1 MEGVLLIDF
10 GSTNTKLT
18 AVDPGEEKLLGTAVA
33 FTTVSTDIGE
43 GLAEALSLLEKST
56 GPLRFLKRYACS
68 SAAGGLR
75 MVASGLVPSLT
86 AEAARLAS
94 LGAGAKVVK
103 VFSYELTDEDIAE
116 IARLKPDIFLLSG
129 GVDGGNRD
137 TIIHNARMLASL
149 PYAPAPVLA
158 AGPDPA
164 APGAGPFPIL
174 LAGNRAAAAECEK
187 ILSGWEVIRCPN
199 VLPQLGKLNIEPV
212 QVQIRELFL
221 RRIIHAKGLSRE
233 RELISGILMPTPA
246 AVKRAVEL
254 LAEGVPGKYGK
265 APLPGQGGIGELV
278 AVDLG
283 GATTDVYSVAKGL
296 PRKGEVILKGLP
308 EPFSKRTVEGDIGM
322 RYSAA
327 GVLEAAGAARL
338 AELSGLGEETVIAG
352 TARLNANPGSLP
364 STEEEKNLDF
374 ALAAAATETAVSRHA
389 GTLEIIYT
397 PTGPTLV
404 QTGKDLTGV
413 DNLVLTG
420 GALIRNP
427 RIEEIAACARYRE
440 SNSASLRP
448 RGEGIFVDRSY
459 ILAAMG
465 LLAEEYPQAAL
476 SIMYKEI
483 QKHGT

>member
-10 GSTNTKLT
+10 GSTNTKVT
-18 AVDPGEEKLLGTAVA
+18 AVDPLGEKLLGTAAA
-33 FTTVSTDIGE
+33 FTTVTSDIGE
-43 GLAEALSLLEKST
+43 GLAEALALLEKKT
-56 GPLRFLKRYACS
+56 GPVSFLKRYACS

-75 MVASGLVPSLT
+75 MIASGLVPSLT

-103 VFSYELTDEDIAE
+103 VFSYELTDEDAAE
-116 IARLKPDIFLLSG
+116 IALLKPDIFLLSG

-137 TIIHNARMLASL
+137 NILHNARMLAGLS
-149 PYAPAPVLA
+149 A
-158 AGPDPA
+158 ALPA
-164 APGAGPFPIL
+164 ADSPARGGPFPVL
-174 LAGNRAAAAECEK
+174 LAGNRTTAAECER

-212 QVQIRELFL
+212 QAQIRELFL

-246 AVKRAVEL
+246 AVKKAVEL
-254 LAEGVPGKYGK
+254 LAEGVPGPSGK
-265 APLPGQGGIGELV
+265 APLPGGEGIGELV

-283 GATTDVYSVAKGL
+283 GATTDVYSVARGM
-296 PRKGEVILKGLP
+296 PQAGEVILKGLP

-327 GVLEAAGAARL
+327 GVLEAAGAVRL
-338 AELSGLGEETVIAG
+338 AELSGLDEDRVSAWA
-352 TARLNANPGSLP
+352 ARLSAHPEDLP
-364 STEEEKNLDF
+364 STEEEERLDF
-374 ALAAAATETAVSRHA
+374 ALAAAAVETAVTRHA
-389 GTLEIIYT
+389 GTLEEIYT
-397 PTGPTLV
+397 PAGPARV

-413 DNLVLTG
+413 ENLVLTG

-427 RIEEIAACARYRE
+427 RVEEIARYALYKRT
-440 SNSASLRP
+440 NPASLRP
-448 RGEGIFVDRSY
+448 RGSRIFIDRSY

-465 LLAEEYPQAAL
+465 LLAEEYPRAAL

-483 QKHGT
+483 QKYGT

>member
-10 GSTNTKLT
+10 GSTNTKVT
-18 AVDPGEEKLLGTAVA
+18 AVDPLGEELLGTAAA
-33 FTTVSTDIGE
+33 FTTVTSDIGE
-43 GLAEALSLLEKST
+43 GLAEALALLEKET
-56 GPLRFLKRYACS
+56 GPIRFPKRYACS

-75 MVASGLVPSLT
+75 MIASGLVPSLT

-103 VFSYELTDEDIAE
+103 VFSYELTDEDAAE
-116 IARLKPDIFLLSG
+116 IAALKPDIFLLSG

-137 TIIHNARMLASL
+137 NILHNART
-149 PYAPAPVLA
+149 LA
-158 AGPDPA
+158 ALAAAKPPDSPA
-164 APGAGPFPIL
+164 KGGPFPVL
-174 LAGNRAAAAECEK
+174 LAGNRSAAAECER

-212 QVQIRELFL
+212 QAQIRELFL

-246 AVKRAVEL
+246 AVKKAVEL
-254 LAEGVPGKYGK
+254 LAEGVPGTGGK
-265 APLPGQGGIGELV
+265 APLPRREGIGELV

-283 GATTDVYSVAKGL
+283 GATTDVYSVARGM
-296 PRKGEVILKGLP
+296 PQAGEVILKGLP

-338 AELSGLGEETVIAG
+338 AELSGLDEDRVIAW
-352 TARLNANPGSLP
+352 TARLNAHPEDLP
-364 STEEEKNLDF
+364 STEEEERLDF
-374 ALAAAATETAVSRHA
+374 ALAAAAVETAVTRHA
-389 GTLEIIYT
+389 GTLEEIYT
-397 PTGPTLV
+397 PAGPARL

-413 DNLVLTG
+413 ENLVLTG

-427 RIEEIAACARYRE
+427 RVEEIARRALYKRT
-440 SNSASLRP
+440 NPASLRP
-448 RGEGIFVDRSY
+448 RGSRIFIDRSY

-476 SIMYKEI
+476 SIMHKEI
-483 QKHGT
+483 QKYGT

>member
-1 MEGVLLIDF
+1 MEAVLLIDF

-18 AVDPGEEKLLGTAVA
+18 AVDPAGEKLLGTATA
-33 FTTVSTDIGE
+33 FTTVGTDIGE
-43 GLAEALSLLEKST
+43 GLAEALASLEKTT

-75 MVASGLVPSLT
+75 MLASGLVPSLT

-103 VFSYELTDEDIAE
+103 VFSYELTDEDAAE

-129 GVDGGNRD
+129 GVDGGNKDNILR
-137 TIIHNARMLASL
+137 NARMLAAL
-149 PYAPAPVLA
+149 PGDFPV
-158 AGPDPA
+158 
-164 APGAGPFPIL
+164 L

-187 ILSGWEVIRCPN
+187 ILAGREVIRCPN

-212 QVQIRELFL
+212 QAQIRELFL

-246 AVKRAVEL
+246 AVKRAAEL
-254 LAEGVPGKYGK
+254 LASGNSGGSSGKD
-265 APLPGQGGIGELV
+265 PLPGRGGIGELV

-283 GATTDVYSVAKGL
+283 GATTDVYSVAGGL
-296 PRKGEVILKGLP
+296 PQTGAAILKGLP

-338 AELSGLGEETVIAG
+338 AELSGLGEEKVRAG
-352 TARLNANPGSLP
+352 VARLGANPGDLP
-364 STEEEKNLDF
+364 VTAAEEGLDF
-374 ALAAAATETAVSRHA
+374 ALAAGAVETAVTRHA
-389 GTLEIIYT
+389 GTLEEIYT
-397 PTGPTLV
+397 PAGPALV

-427 RIEEIAACARYRE
+427 RVGEIAACARYNRA
-440 SNSASLRP
+440 NPGCLRP
-448 RGEGIFVDRSY
+448 RGNRLFIDRSY

-465 LLAEEYPQAAL
+465 LLAEEYPGAAL

-483 QKHGT
+483 QEYGI